1 MFIVAFTCAACT
13 SVGPKTLPVDQFDY
27 NAAIAQSS
35 QEQLLMNLVR
45 LRYAETP
52 TFLKVTSVISQYSR
66 SATANA
72 GFGANAAISGDDTAT
87 LGAGGSWTD
96 QPTISYAPLSGQEFS
111 TNLLTP
117 LSPRI
122 TFGLMQSG
130 WPAELVFR
138 ITTWSLNNVDNDI
151 ARPARRRQADTGL
164 VELLTIWARLRE
176 AGALG
181 IRNPGPADPNAD
193 LVVFF
198 ATGEAFNAY
207 ENEIGRLKELLDVDP
222 AASQLRVVYGLVPE
236 GSQDIAVLTGS
247 IWDIMLNLAWQ
258 IDVPP
263 EHVSDGRTLDSFESA
278 LMDGRPPIRILTSRE
293 RPEGAFVAVEAHD
306 YWFYID
312 QRDRDSK
319 RTFSFLQLLLNLAET
334 SSPGGAPLVTIS
346 N

>member
-1 MFIVAFTCAACT
+1 
-13 SVGPKTLPVDQFDY
+13 
-27 NAAIAQSS
+27 
-35 QEQLLMNLVR
+35 MNLVR
-45 LRYAETP
+45 LRYSETP

-72 GFGANAAISGDDTAT
+72 GVGANAAISGDDTAT

-117 LSPRI
+117 LSPRV

-138 ITTWSLNNVDNDI
+138 ITTWSVNNVDNDI
-151 ARPARRRQADTGL
+151 ARPARRRQADTAL
-164 VELLTIWARLRE
+164 IDLLTVWGRLRE
-176 AGALG
+176 AGAMG
-181 IRNPGPADPNAD
+181 IRNPGPKDTEAD

-198 ATGEAFNAY
+198 RADAELTPHQED
-207 ENEIGRLKELLDVDP
+207 IRQLKELLGVDP
-222 AASQLRVVYGLVPE
+222 AADQLRVVYGLVPE
-236 GSQDIAVLTGS
+236 SPEDIAVLTGS

-263 EHVSDGRTLDSFESA
+263 EHVSEGRTLASFKSA
-278 LMDGRPPIRILTSRE
+278 LMGGEPPIKILASQE
-293 RPEGAFVAVEAHD
+293 PPVDPFVAVQAHD
-306 YWFYID
+306 HWFYID

-334 SSPGGAPLVTIS
+334 STPAGGPLVTIS